1 MNSFSL
7 NRPQMTVTIIIWKI
21 LPLALMVLT
30 CGFLIDSLPDSI
42 AESPSVPVV
51 RTDPTPESDSELT
64 SSESCWIFFES
75 WTTSIDTFFFE
86 SKNNGLEYYEMVDFS
101 ASLQMMLKSGI

>member
-1 MNSFSL
+1 
-7 NRPQMTVTIIIWKI
+7 MTSNDRILLKI

-30 CGFLIDSLPDSI
+30 CDFLIDSLPDSI

-64 SSESCWIFFES
+64 SSESC
-75 WTTSIDTFFFE
+75 
-86 SKNNGLEYYEMVDFS
+86 
-101 ASLQMMLKSGI
+101 

>member
-1 MNSFSL
+1 
-7 NRPQMTVTIIIWKI
+7 
-21 LPLALMVLT
+21 MVLT

-86 SKNNGLEYYEMVDFS
+86 SKNNGLECYEITDSFCKLANAGENIS
-101 ASLQMMLKSGI
+101 CT